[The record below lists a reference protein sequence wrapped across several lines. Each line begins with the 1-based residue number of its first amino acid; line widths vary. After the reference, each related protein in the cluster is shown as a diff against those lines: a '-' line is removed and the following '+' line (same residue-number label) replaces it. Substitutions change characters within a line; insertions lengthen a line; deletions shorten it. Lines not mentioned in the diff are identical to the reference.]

1 MAIKDYSTTASSNS
15 TLSGIS
21 VAEGMA
27 PSLVNNVIRADMS
40 AQKEQ
45 WGDKE
50 WFVLGNGD
58 TTNTYTRTGAT
69 TVTIGADVTGSHHV
83 GRRVK
88 VTGANTST
96 TGIFGKIASSSYSS
110 PNTTITITFDSGS
123 IHASDSN
130 PVLYLGSTFVGPSTP
145 VIDTDAMTED
155 SAILPP
161 SQSSVKNFV
170 ESGTSTL
177 TNKTLTSPVINTG
190 VSGTAIQDDDNFA
203 SASATKLASSES
215 IKAYVDAQVDN
226 QDVDITTDSGT
237 IAIDLDD
244 ETLTLAGGTGIDTS
258 ATGNI
263 VTHAIDS
270 TVATLTGTQTL
281 TNKTLTGANLDG
293 TTVIGSG
300 DTLDFND
307 GNIDFQGGTLKLD
320 GSSPKGGFYNT
331 ALGELSLRAMGT
343 SSTGTNNYN
352 TAVGYATLRNLTGGG
367 QNTAI
372 GNVALNSLTGN
383 AGNNTAVGY
392 EAGKFISSGQDNT
405 ILGSFDGNENG
416 LDIRT
421 SSGNIVIA
429 DGNGNIRFYANSS
442 GNVGIG
448 TVSPSTKLHVNGDIT
463 ADNGNI
469 TVSDG
474 SNSTAINLG
483 GTLTFDSNNF
493 SESSGTIS
501 VKTAGVSDSQLASG
515 IDSTKLGNGDVTNTE
530 LSKINSVTEN
540 VQTSLDAKAVKSNN
554 LSDLTSSSTAR
565 TNLGLGTIST
575 QNSNNVSITGGQ
587 ISGLGSPSSGS
598 EPATKTY
605 TDNLV
610 AGLKTRIICRVATTG
625 NVDLTADLQNGDTID
640 GVVVQTGNKV
650 LVKSQS
656 SASQNGI
663 YTVVASG
670 TAQRSTDFDSIA
682 ELSGQMVVI
691 QEGSTNDN
699 KIFLCT
705 TDSDATLSS
714 DSITFSQVTPS
725 NTGTVTSVGISGSE
739 FTIGSS
745 PVTSSGTIT
754 LAVNNID
761 ATKIG
766 GTSNVSNTEYNFL
779 NGVTS
784 AIQTQLDAKASTGFS
799 TAIAIALS

>member
-45 WGDKE
+45 WSDKE

-69 TVTIGADVTGSHHV
+69 TVTIGADVTTSHHV

-170 ESGTSTL
+170 ESGSSTL

-190 VSGTAIQDDDNFA
+190 VSGTAIQDDDGFSSA
-203 SASATKLASSES
+203 SASKLASSES
-215 IKAYVDAQVDN
+215 IKAYVDAQLTA
-226 QDVDITTDSGT
+226 QDVDISTDSGT
-237 IAIDLDD
+237 IAIDLDS
-244 ETLTLAGGTGIDTS
+244 ETLSVSGGEGIDTS
-258 ATGNI
+258 ATGN
-263 VTHAIDS
+263 AITIAGEDAS
-270 TVATLTGTQTL
+270 TSNKGVASFHSD
-281 TNKTLTGANLDG
+281 NFS
-293 TTVIGSG
+293 V
-300 DTLDFND
+300 
-307 GNIDFQGGTLKLD
+307 
-320 GSSPKGGFYNT
+320 
-331 ALGELSLRAMGT
+331 
-343 SSTGTNNYN
+343 
-352 TAVGYATLRNLTGGG
+352 
-367 QNTAI
+367 
-372 GNVALNSLTGN
+372 
-383 AGNNTAVGY
+383 
-392 EAGKFISSGQDNT
+392 SSGAVT
-405 ILGSFDGNENG
+405 IKDGGVANAE
-416 LDIRT
+416 L
-421 SSGNIVIA
+421 V
-429 DGNGNIRFYANSS
+429 NSS
-442 GNVGIG
+442 
-448 TVSPSTKLHVNGDIT
+448 
-463 ADNGNI
+463 I

-474 SNSTAINLG
+474 SNTTAVSLG
-483 GTLTFDSNNF
+483 GTITYTAGEGMDVT
-493 SESSGTIS
+493 ESSGTVTFAGEDATVSNKGIAS
-501 VKTAGVSDSQLASG
+501 FSTNDFAVSSGAVSIKTAGVSDSQLASG
-515 IDSTKLGNGDVTNTE
+515 IDSIKVGNGDVTNTE
-530 LSKINSVTEN
+530 LSRINSVTEN

-554 LSDLTSSSTAR
+554 LSDLASSSTAR

-575 QNSNNVSITGGQ
+575 QNFNNISITGGQ
-587 ISGLGSPSSGS
+587 ISGLGSPSAGS

-640 GVVVQTGNKV
+640 GVAVQTGNKV

-784 AIQTQLDAKASTGFS
+784 AIQTQLDAKATTGFS

>member
-45 WGDKE
+45 WNDKE

-69 TVTIGADVTGSHHV
+69 TVTIGADVTSSHHV

-88 VTGANTST
+88 VTGTNTST

-161 SQSSVKNFV
+161 SQQSVKAFV
-170 ESGTSTL
+170 ESGSSTL

-190 VSGTAIQDDDNFA
+190 VSGTAIQDDDGFS

-244 ETLTLAGGTGIDTS
+244 ETLTLTGGTGIDTS
-258 ATGNI
+258 ATGNT

-270 TVATLTGTQTL
+270 TVVTKTGTQTL
-281 TNKTLTGANLDG
+281 TNKTINAPAITGNTTMSGDLAIDTDTFKVNSSTDNVEINGFLTVNGSGVDVNTSITPNGINMEDSRAITFGTGA
-293 TTVIGSG
+293 
-300 DTLDFND
+300 DF
-307 GNIDFQGGTLKLD
+307 
-320 GSSPKGGFYNT
+320 
-331 ALGELSLRAMGT
+331 ELLHS
-343 SSTGTNNYN
+343 
-352 TAVGYATLRNLTGGG
+352 
-367 QNTAI
+367 
-372 GNVALNSLTGN
+372 
-383 AGNNTAVGY
+383 
-392 EAGKFISSGQDNT
+392 SSGSDDILKINTKGADNHFT
-405 ILGSFDGNENG
+405 IYNG
-416 LDIRT
+416 L
-421 SSGNIVIA
+421 SELV
-429 DGNGNIRFYANSS
+429 RFTGS

-448 TVSPSTKLHVNGDIT
+448 TASPSTKLHVNGDIT

-474 SNSTAINLG
+474 SSSTAINLG
-483 GTLTFDSNNF
+483 STLTFDSNSF

-515 IDSTKLGNGDVTNTE
+515 IDATKIGNGDVTNTE

-540 VQTSLDAKAVKSNN
+540 VQTSLDAKALKSNN

-587 ISGLGSPSSGS
+587 ISGLGSPSAGS

-640 GVVVQTGNKV
+640 GVAVQTGNKV

-656 SASQNGI
+656 SASENGI

-670 TAQRSTDFDSIA
+670 TASRSTDFDSIA

-745 PVTSSGTIT
+745 PITSSGTIT

>member
-69 TVTIGADVTGSHHV
+69 TITIGADVTGSHHV
-83 GRRVK
+83 GRRIK
-88 VTGANTST
+88 LTGANTST

-161 SQSSVKNFV
+161 SQQSVKAFV
-170 ESGTSTL
+170 ESGSSTL

-190 VSGTAIQDDDNFA
+190 VSGTAIQDDDNFSSA
-203 SASATKLASSES
+203 SASKLASSES
-215 IKAYVDAQVDN
+215 IKAYVDAQLDS
-226 QDVDITTDSGT
+226 QDVDIDTDSGT

-244 ETLTLAGGTGIDTS
+244 ETLTISGGEGIDTS
-258 ATGNI
+258 ATSNTITIAGED
-263 VTHAIDS
+263 AS
-270 TVATLTGTQTL
+270 TSNKGVA
-281 TNKTLTGANLDG
+281 
-293 TTVIGSG
+293 S
-300 DTLDFND
+300 FH
-307 GNIDFQGGTLKLD
+307 
-320 GSSPKGGFYNT
+320 S
-331 ALGELSLRAMGT
+331 
-343 SSTGTNNYN
+343 NNFS
-352 TAVGYATLRNLTGGG
+352 V
-367 QNTAI
+367 
-372 GNVALNSLTGN
+372 
-383 AGNNTAVGY
+383 
-392 EAGKFISSGQDNT
+392 SSGAVT
-405 ILGSFDGNENG
+405 IKDGGVANAE
-416 LDIRT
+416 L
-421 SSGNIVIA
+421 V
-429 DGNGNIRFYANSS
+429 NSS
-442 GNVGIG
+442 
-448 TVSPSTKLHVNGDIT
+448 
-463 ADNGNI
+463 I

-474 SNSTAINLG
+474 SNTTAVSLG
-483 GTLTFDSNNF
+483 GTITYSAGEGMDVT
-493 SESSGTIS
+493 ESSGTVTFAGEDATVSNKGIAS
-501 VKTAGVSDSQLASG
+501 FSTNDFAVSSGAVSIKTAGVSDSQLASG
-515 IDSTKLGNGDVTNTE
+515 IDVTKLGNGDVTNTE

-554 LSDLTSSSTAR
+554 LSDLASSSTAR

-575 QNSNNVSITGGQ
+575 QASNNVSITGGT
-587 ISGLGSPSSGS
+587 ISGLGSPSAGS

-625 NVDLTADLQNGDTID
+625 NVNLTSDLQNGDTID
-640 GVVVQTGNKV
+640 GVAVQTGNKV

-754 LAVNNID
+754 LAVDNID

-784 AIQTQLDAKASTGFS
+784 AIQTQLDAKATTGFS

>member
-45 WGDKE
+45 WNDKE

-69 TVTIGADVTGSHHV
+69 TITIGADVTGSHHV

-161 SQSSVKNFV
+161 SQQSVKAFV
-170 ESGTSTL
+170 ESGLSTL

-190 VSGTAIQDDDNFA
+190 VSGTAIQDDDGFS

-215 IKAYVDAQVDN
+215 IKAYVDAQLDS
-226 QDVDITTDSGT
+226 QDVDIDTDSGT

-244 ETLTLAGGTGIDTS
+244 ETLTISGGEGIDTS
-258 ATGNI
+258 ATSNTITIAGED
-263 VTHAIDS
+263 AS
-270 TVATLTGTQTL
+270 TSNKGVASFHSD
-281 TNKTLTGANLDG
+281 NFS
-293 TTVIGSG
+293 V
-300 DTLDFND
+300 
-307 GNIDFQGGTLKLD
+307 
-320 GSSPKGGFYNT
+320 
-331 ALGELSLRAMGT
+331 
-343 SSTGTNNYN
+343 
-352 TAVGYATLRNLTGGG
+352 
-367 QNTAI
+367 
-372 GNVALNSLTGN
+372 
-383 AGNNTAVGY
+383 
-392 EAGKFISSGQDNT
+392 SSGAVT
-405 ILGSFDGNENG
+405 IKDGGVANAE
-416 LDIRT
+416 L
-421 SSGNIVIA
+421 V
-429 DGNGNIRFYANSS
+429 NSS
-442 GNVGIG
+442 
-448 TVSPSTKLHVNGDIT
+448 
-463 ADNGNI
+463 I

-474 SNSTAINLG
+474 SNTTAVSLG
-483 GTLTFDSNNF
+483 GTITYTAGEGMDVT
-493 SESSGTIS
+493 ESSGTVTFAGEDATVSNKGIASFSTNDFAVSSGAVS

-515 IDSTKLGNGDVTNTE
+515 IDATKIGNGDVTNTE
-530 LSKINSVTEN
+530 LSRINSVTEN

-587 ISGLGSPSSGS
+587 ISGLGSPSAGS

-625 NVDLTADLQNGDTID
+625 NVTLSSDLQNGDTID
-640 GVVVQTGNKV
+640 GVAVQTGNKV

-656 SASQNGI
+656 SASENGI

-754 LAVNNID
+754 LAVDNID

-784 AIQTQLDAKASTGFS
+784 AIQTQLDAKATTGFS

>member
-1 MAIKDYSTTASSNS
+1 MAIKDYNTTASSNS
-15 TLSGIS
+15 TIDGIN
-21 VAEGMA
+21 VAEGMS
-27 PSLVNNVIRADMS
+27 PSLVNNVFRSLAKDI
-40 AQKEQ
+40 KL
-45 WGDKE
+45 GFVDKE
-50 WFVLGNGD
+50 WMVLGDGNVS
-58 TTNTYTRTGAT
+58 NTYTRTGAT
-69 TVTIGADVTGSHHV
+69 TVTIGTDVTGTHHA

-88 VTGANTST
+88 VTGTNTST
-96 TGIFGKIASSSYSS
+96 TGIFGKIASSSYSA

-123 IHASDSN
+123 IHASDTN
-130 PVLYLGSTFVGPSTP
+130 PAIFLGSTYVGPATP

-161 SQSSVKNFV
+161 SQQSVKAFV
-170 ESGTSTL
+170 ESGSSTL

-190 VSGTAIQDDDNFA
+190 VSGTAVQDDDGFSSA
-203 SASATKLASSES
+203 SASKLASSES
-215 IKAYVDAQVDN
+215 IKAYVDAQLTA

-237 IAIDLDD
+237 IAIDLDS
-244 ETLTLAGGTGIDTS
+244 ETLSVSGGEGIDTS
-258 ATGNI
+258 ATGN
-263 VTHAIDS
+263 AITIAGEDAS
-270 TVATLTGTQTL
+270 TSNKGVASFHSD
-281 TNKTLTGANLDG
+281 NFS
-293 TTVIGSG
+293 V
-300 DTLDFND
+300 
-307 GNIDFQGGTLKLD
+307 
-320 GSSPKGGFYNT
+320 
-331 ALGELSLRAMGT
+331 
-343 SSTGTNNYN
+343 
-352 TAVGYATLRNLTGGG
+352 
-367 QNTAI
+367 
-372 GNVALNSLTGN
+372 
-383 AGNNTAVGY
+383 
-392 EAGKFISSGQDNT
+392 SSGAVT
-405 ILGSFDGNENG
+405 IKDGGVANAE
-416 LDIRT
+416 L
-421 SSGNIVIA
+421 V
-429 DGNGNIRFYANSS
+429 NSS
-442 GNVGIG
+442 
-448 TVSPSTKLHVNGDIT
+448 
-463 ADNGNI
+463 I

-474 SNSTAINLG
+474 SNTTAVSLG
-483 GTLTFDSNNF
+483 GTITYSAGEGMDVT
-493 SESSGTIS
+493 ESSGTVTFAGEDATVSNKGIASFSTNDFDVSSGAVS

-515 IDSTKLGNGDVTNTE
+515 IDATKIGNGDVNNSE
-530 LSKINSVTEN
+530 LSYINSVTAN
-540 VQTSLDAKAVKSNN
+540 VQTSLDSKAIKSNN
-554 LSDLTSSSTAR
+554 LSDLASSSTAR

-575 QNSNNVSITGGQ
+575 QNFNNISITGGQ
-587 ISGLGSPSSGS
+587 ISGLGSPSAGS

-640 GVVVQTGNKV
+640 GVAVQTGNKV

-670 TAQRSTDFDSIA
+670 TASRSTDFDSIA

-714 DSITFSQVTPS
+714 DSISFSQVTPS

-766 GTSNVSNTEYNFL
+766 GTSNISNTEFNYL

-784 AIQTQLDAKASTGFS
+784 AIQTQLDAKATTGFS